1 MKYDI
6 GKTKDTG
13 YQFGKRKTFPLRAE
27 VVWEKLFSEAG
38 MRIWLGEGA
47 TGPLEEDEFY
57 FSQKG
62 ISGKVRLIRHH
73 SHIRMSWKKP
83 DWPNESTLQI
93 RVIPNGWRTI
103 VSFHQERL
111 LDEQQREEMEDYW
124 EEKFESLT
132 AYLSS

>member
-1 MKYDI
+1 MKREA

-27 VVWEKLFSEAG
+27 EVWERLFCEAG
-38 MRIWLGEGA
+38 MRIWLGEGVA
-47 TGPLEEDEFY
+47 SPLKEDEFY
-57 FSQKG
+57 LTNEG
-62 ISGKVRLIRHH
+62 ISGKVRLIRLH
-73 SHIRMSWKKP
+73 SHIRMSWKKA

-103 VSFHQERL
+103 VSFHQEKL
-111 LDEQQREEMEDYW
+111 LDPEQREEMKAFW

-132 AYLSS
+132 NYLSK